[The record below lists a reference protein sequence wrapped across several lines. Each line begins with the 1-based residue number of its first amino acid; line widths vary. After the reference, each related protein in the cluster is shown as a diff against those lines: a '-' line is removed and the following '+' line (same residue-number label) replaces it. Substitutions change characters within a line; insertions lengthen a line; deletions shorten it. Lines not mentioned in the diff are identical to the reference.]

1 MLYTNPLFQTYQV
14 EGIKHIA
21 ATDVVNWFGTAGI
34 FLDIREYSEHVTGI
48 PAINVRFMK
57 TPLTSFLSFLDAI
70 PKEEKIV
77 VMCTHGIRSS
87 QLTHWLNSNGWK
99 MAVNLDGG
107 FESYQLSG
115 LPVTY

>member
-21 ATDVVNWFGTAGI
+21 AKDVVGWLGSDGV
-34 FLDIREYSEHVTGI
+34 FLDIREYSEHVIGI
-48 PAINVRFMK
+48 PAINVRYMK
-57 TPLTSFLSFLDAI
+57 TPLTSFLSFLSDM
-70 PKEEKIV
+70 PREEKIV
-77 VMCTHGIRSS
+77 LMCAHGIRSS
-87 QLTHWLNSNGWK
+87 QLTQWLNSNGWK